1 MIKNN
6 KGFTLIELMI
16 VVAIIGIIA
25 MFALPSYQNAQ
36 RKARISDAVAQMTEL
51 QSQIE
56 KARLVGRVPYDRIE
70 LHATKSGSEGEGD
83 SRKVYVRHNGEIR
96 YNNQL
101 TYRVAYTPNDN
112 RYTLTSTV
120 EGTWIPTDNE
130 CARLDLDAQGNLAQK
145 NYCQK

>member
-1 MIKNN
+1 MKKN

-16 VVAIIGIIA
+16 TVAIIAIIA

-36 RKARISDAVAQMTEL
+36 RKARIADAVAQMTEL

-56 KARLVGRVPYDRIE
+56 KARLVGRVPYNKIE

-83 SRKVYVRHNGEIR
+83 GRKVYVRHNGEIR

-101 TYRVAYTPNDN
+101 IYKVVYTPNNN
-112 RYTLTSTV
+112 RYTLNAVV
-120 EGTWIPTDNE
+120 EGTWIPTDNQ
-130 CARLDLDAQGNLAQK
+130 CAQLTLDAQGNLAQK